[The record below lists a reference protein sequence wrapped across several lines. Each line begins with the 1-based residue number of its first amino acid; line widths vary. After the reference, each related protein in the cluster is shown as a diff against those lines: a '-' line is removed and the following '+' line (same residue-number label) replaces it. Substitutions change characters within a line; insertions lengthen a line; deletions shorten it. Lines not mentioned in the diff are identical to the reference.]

1 MKRLLTLML
10 LAGAFLGGY
19 YVRGLPGSPDIFDSD
34 CLKWLEK
41 GYRQARQLG
50 EGFVSTAQQ
59 APTRLAQQP
68 ARPTGTIIEIGGRL
82 YRIGGELGDG
92 GRVR

>member
-1 MKRLLTLML
+1 MKRLVILML

-34 CLKWLEK
+34 YSKWLEK

-50 EGFVSTAQQ
+50 EEFVSTAQQ

-82 YRIGGELGDG
+82 YRIGGEHNDA